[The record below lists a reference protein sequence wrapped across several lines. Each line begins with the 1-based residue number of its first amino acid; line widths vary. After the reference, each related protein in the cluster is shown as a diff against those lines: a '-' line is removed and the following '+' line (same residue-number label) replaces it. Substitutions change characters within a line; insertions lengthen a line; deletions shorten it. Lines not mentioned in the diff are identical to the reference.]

1 MGPLSDEDLE
11 GSLADLES
19 GRVERKQSFKGDAPT
34 TAREAVCAFA
44 NDLAGH
50 ARPGVIFVGVR
61 DDGVPVDGFVVTDEL
76 LRQLADIMALDEER
90 LEALWPDG
98 HHPQTMHGAVAPLF
112 GGTGDVQ
119 QAHIEP
125 LNDRLGLLVG
135 DLALS
140 RIEDDLSTEWPRCL
154 EGRERAFRVTT
165 AFWRV
170 IGEAARRH
178 GADLT
183 LLDVGPNLGAINR
196 AALVAS
202 SHVVVPVAPDL
213 FSLQGL
219 KNLGPT
225 LRQWRA
231 TWQQA
236 LPLAG
241 SALPEQPQ
249 GEMNPIGYVL
259 MQHAERLG
267 RPTKA
272 YSKWNGR
279 LPAAYRESVLGV
291 PAAEIVGTDPN
302 QIHRIKHYRS
312 LMPLAMEAR
321 KPMFS
326 LTSADGAI
334 GAHQTNVRQ
343 CYEDFSQLSMAIV
356 SRTLRPELVG

>member
-1 MGPLSDEDLE
+1 MTANIAFFNNKG
-11 GSLADLES
+11 GVGKTSL
-19 GRVERKQSFKGDAPT
+19 VYH
-34 TAREAVCAFA
+34 CAFMFA
-44 NDLAGH
+44 EQGHRVLAVDLD
-50 ARPGVIFVGVR
+50 PQSN
-61 DDGVPVDGFVVTDEL
+61 L
-76 LRQLADIMALDEER
+76 SIMALDEDR
-90 LEALWPDG
+90 LETLWPDG
-98 HHPQTMHGAVAPLF
+98 NHPQTMHGAVAPLF
-112 GGTGDVQ
+112 SGTGDVRE
-119 QAHIEP
+119 AHVEL
-125 LNDRLGLLVG
+125 LNERLGLVVG

-170 IGEAARRH
+170 IEETAARH
-178 GADLT
+178 KADIV

-202 SHVVVPVAPDL
+202 THVVVPVAPDL

-225 LRQWRA
+225 LRQWRE

-236 LPLAG
+236 LPKAIPTLG
-241 SALPEQPQ
+241 RMPQ
-249 GEMNPIGYVL
+249 GEMAPIGYVL

-272 YSKWNGR
+272 YSKWNSR
-279 LPAAYRESVLGV
+279 LPEAYRESVLGI
-291 PAAEIVGTDPN
+291 PASAMSEPN
-302 QIHRIKHYRS
+302 EYQISRIKHYRS
-312 LMPLAMEAR
+312 LMPMAMEAR

-334 GAHQTNVRQ
+334 GAHQNNVRQ
-343 CYEDFSQLSMAIV
+343 CHDDFAALTALIGA
-356 SRTLRPELVG
+356 RALGAKDGH

>member
-1 MGPLSDEDLE
+1 MTTNIAFFNNKGGVGKTSLVYHCAWMFAERGFRVLAVDLDPQSNLS
-11 GSLADLES
+11 
-19 GRVERKQSFKGDAPT
+19 
-34 TAREAVCAFA
+34 
-44 NDLAGH
+44 
-50 ARPGVIFVGVR
+50 
-61 DDGVPVDGFVVTDEL
+61 
-76 LRQLADIMALDEER
+76 IMALDEQR

-98 HHPQTMHGAVAPLF
+98 DHPETLHGAVAPLF
-112 GGTGDVQ
+112 GGTGDVRP
-119 QAHIEP
+119 AHIEQ
-125 LNDRLGLLVG
+125 LGERLGLLVG

-170 IGEAARRH
+170 IEAAAELH
-178 GADLT
+178 KADVV

-196 AALVAS
+196 SALVAS

-225 LRQWRA
+225 LRQWRD
-231 TWQQA
+231 TWGQA
-236 LPLAG
+236 LPKVPAG
-241 SALPEQPQ
+241 LKPMPQ
-249 GEMNPIGYVL
+249 GDMAPIGYVL

-272 YSKWNGR
+272 YAKWNTR
-279 LPAAYRESVLGV
+279 LPSAYRESVLGQHTT
-291 PAAEIVGTDPN
+291 PKASADAN
-302 QIHRIKHYRS
+302 QIQRIKHYRS

-334 GAHQTNVRQ
+334 GAHQNNVRQ
-343 CYEDFSQLSMAIV
+343 CHDDFTSLVKSIAA
-356 SRTLRPELVG
+356 RAGLTPEAH